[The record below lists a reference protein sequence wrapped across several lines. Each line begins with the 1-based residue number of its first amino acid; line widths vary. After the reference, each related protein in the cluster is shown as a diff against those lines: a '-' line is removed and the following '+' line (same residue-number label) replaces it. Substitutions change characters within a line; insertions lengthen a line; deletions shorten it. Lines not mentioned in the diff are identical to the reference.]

1 MNKRH
6 NLILSDETWAI
17 LNELKKLQG
26 TSISAIIEKTVQT
39 YLEANK
45 YNKLYFELLSIS
57 PFCDEE
63 ETKELERSLDAL
75 TKDDMEIVKT
85 IEL

>member
-6 NLILSDETWAI
+6 NLILSDETWTI

-45 YNKLYFELLSIS
+45 YNKLYFELLNIS
-57 PFCDEE
+57 PFCDDSENEE
-63 ETKELERSLDAL
+63 INNILDSL
-75 TKDDMEIVKT
+75 TEDDLKIAKT

>member
-26 TSISAIIEKTVQT
+26 TSISAIIEKTVHT

-45 YNKLYFELLSIS
+45 YNKLYFDLLSIS
-57 PFCDEE
+57 PFCNDKENEE
-63 ETKELERSLDAL
+63 LNNSLNAL
-75 TKDDMEIVKT
+75 TEDDLKIART

>member
-6 NLILSDETWAI
+6 NLVLSDETWTI

-45 YNKLYFELLSIS
+45 YNKLYFDLLSIS
-57 PFCDEE
+57 PFCNDQENEE
-63 ETKELERSLDAL
+63 LTNSLNNL
-75 TKDDMEIVKT
+75 TEDDMQISRT